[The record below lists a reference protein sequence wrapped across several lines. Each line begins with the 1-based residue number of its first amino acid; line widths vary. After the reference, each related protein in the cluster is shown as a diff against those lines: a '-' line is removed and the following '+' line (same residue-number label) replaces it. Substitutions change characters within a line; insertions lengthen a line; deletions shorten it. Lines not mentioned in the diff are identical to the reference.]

1 LEEGLSN
8 GLQLAQLIPAAAL
21 QAAVAASQK
30 EKEKRERAHNKAVQ
44 RAAAV
49 PPARQRGVGSASQRA
64 HLARLGVDNG
74 DDARVATADREM
86 APDALAALNRLAT
99 AFERTSEVTG
109 PVTPVPRDAR
119 ALDVENFK
127 LTIAAL
133 NDLLPR
139 RRTTT

>member
-1 LEEGLSN
+1 
-8 GLQLAQLIPAAAL
+8 
-21 QAAVAASQK
+21 
-30 EKEKRERAHNKAVQ
+30 
-44 RAAAV
+44 
-49 PPARQRGVGSASQRA
+49 
-64 HLARLGVDNG
+64 VDNG